1 MPGVPYVISAHAGIP
16 LQPKDWAMSD
26 RVTVVTGAT
35 GSLGTALTERLAAR
49 GHRIAATYLIPD
61 EAVQYEQRHPWDEDR
76 LILRRV
82 NTVETAEVEDFM
94 AEVMEGFGRMDAL
107 ACLVG
112 GWAGG
117 RDLADTDDLR
127 WERMMDL
134 NLRSAFVTLR
144 AAIPRLAASGGGR
157 ILLVGSRAAVDTPPG
172 QAAFNAAKAG
182 VIALAQTAAL
192 ELEDADITVN
202 VIMPSVIDTPTTRA
216 ALPYADYVNWPS
228 PEEIAA
234 VADFVLAGES
244 GVISGAAIPVYGRA

>member
-1 MPGVPYVISAHAGIP
+1 
-16 LQPKDWAMSD
+16 MSD
-26 RVTVVTGAT
+26 PVAVVTGAT
-35 GSLGTALTERLAAR
+35 GSLGTALTERLTAR

-61 EAVQYEQRHPWDEDR
+61 EAAEYEQRYPLQEDR
-76 LILRRV
+76 LLLRRV
-82 NTVETAEVEDFM
+82 NTVETDEVGGFM
-94 AEVMEGFGRMDAL
+94 AEVMEKFGRMDSL

-134 NLRSAFVTLR
+134 NLRSAFVSLR
-144 AAIPRLAASGGGR
+144 AAIPGLAASGGGR
-157 ILLVGSRAAVDTPPG
+157 ILLVGSRGAVDTPPG

-182 VIALAQTAAL
+182 VTALAQTAAL
-192 ELEDADITVN
+192 ELEESNITVN

-216 ALPYADYVNWPS
+216 ALPYSDYVNWPS